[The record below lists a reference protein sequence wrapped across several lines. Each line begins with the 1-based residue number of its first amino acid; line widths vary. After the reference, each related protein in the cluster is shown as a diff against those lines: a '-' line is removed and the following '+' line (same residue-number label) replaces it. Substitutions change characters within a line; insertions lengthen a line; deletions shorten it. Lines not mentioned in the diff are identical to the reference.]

1 MPKYNINILRKVG
14 TKIKVITSTESNW
27 AYEEFKDIVTNCK
40 RTTKRLIKSLMTLSK
55 KPQESIAGASQ
66 NKAEAKAIYRLL
78 NNKKIA
84 EENVMAT
91 HKIQTIKRIEES
103 KEKVILSIQDTSEI
117 NYTGLKATIG
127 LGSYGGCEH
136 SKGLIVHSTIAV
148 TPNGIVKGL
157 LDQKIWARE
166 MSERGKRNERAK
178 KNIENKESNK
188 WLESMEKS
196 NKDIPENIKVINI
209 CDREGDIYE
218 FFNKAVQQNKL
229 FLVRATHNRK
239 ISENEKLFDK
249 VNNERVLGEVTVA
262 IPRDTRKKTKK
273 REAILELKYV
283 EIEIPIPLKK
293 KKFIPEK
300 SPIKLTVI
308 LAKEINPSKDIE
320 PIKWYLI
327 TNLEIS
333 NVDDVFEK
341 IKWYVQRWKIERFHY
356 ILKSGCKIEELQEK
370 TAEKLKKLILIYSII
385 ALRILWITY
394 LAREFPEISCIEI
407 LEEEE
412 WKVLYCIA
420 NKTTSLPL
428 IPPILKDAVMYIAKL
443 GGFLGRKGDGD
454 PGAKVIWRG
463 LKELNVVITHRKYLN
478 FTSS

>member
-188 WLESMEKS
+188 
-196 NKDIPENIKVINI
+196 
-209 CDREGDIYE
+209 
-218 FFNKAVQQNKL
+218 
-229 FLVRATHNRK
+229 
-239 ISENEKLFDK
+239 
-249 VNNERVLGEVTVA
+249 
-262 IPRDTRKKTKK
+262 
-273 REAILELKYV
+273 
-283 EIEIPIPLKK
+283 
-293 KKFIPEK
+293 
-300 SPIKLTVI
+300 
-308 LAKEINPSKDIE
+308 
-320 PIKWYLI
+320 
-327 TNLEIS
+327 
-333 NVDDVFEK
+333 
-341 IKWYVQRWKIERFHY
+341 
-356 ILKSGCKIEELQEK
+356 
-370 TAEKLKKLILIYSII
+370 
-385 ALRILWITY
+385 
-394 LAREFPEISCIEI
+394 
-407 LEEEE
+407 
-412 WKVLYCIA
+412 
-420 NKTTSLPL
+420 
-428 IPPILKDAVMYIAKL
+428 
-443 GGFLGRKGDGD
+443 
-454 PGAKVIWRG
+454 
-463 LKELNVVITHRKYLN
+463 
-478 FTSS
+478 